1 MADETN
7 GPNSEQIDY
16 WNGDAGDK
24 WVDAQERLDP
34 VLEGMG
40 LLGMDQ
46 GGVNPGERVIDIG
59 CGCGA
64 TSLELARRVGPMG
77 SVLGVDISSPMLRR
91 AAERAAA
98 ESLGHAVFAN
108 ADASSYQFEEGAA
121 DLVFSRFGVMFFR
134 NSDEAFTNIR
144 RGMRPGGRLC
154 FVCWQPL
161 IKNAWVTL
169 PRDIALRHVPP
180 PEPPNPDDPGP
191 FAFADPAKVEG
202 ILGRAGFSDAAMTP
216 YDTTMY
222 HLGSVE
228 EVTHFMIYFGPAS
241 RLLEEADNDVKTTVE
256 AEVRAEIA
264 ARHDGE
270 GVAFPAAVWVAT
282 ATT

>member
-1 MADETN
+1 
-7 GPNSEQIDY
+7 
-16 WNGDAGDK
+16 
-24 WVDAQERLDP
+24 
-34 VLEGMG
+34 
-40 LLGMDQ
+40 
-46 GGVNPGERVIDIG
+46 
-59 CGCGA
+59 
-64 TSLELARRVGPMG
+64 
-77 SVLGVDISSPMLRR
+77 
-91 AAERAAA
+91 
-98 ESLGHAVFAN
+98 
-108 ADASSYQFEEGAA
+108 
-121 DLVFSRFGVMFFR
+121 VMFFR